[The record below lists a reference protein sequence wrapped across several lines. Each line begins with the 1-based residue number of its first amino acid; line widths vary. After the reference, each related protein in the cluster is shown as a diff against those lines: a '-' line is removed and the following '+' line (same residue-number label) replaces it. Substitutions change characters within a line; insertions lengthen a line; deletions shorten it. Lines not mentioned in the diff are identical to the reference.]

1 VFVVAYGRWSS
12 VFEGFVAVRE
22 DLRLVAQIDPEDPA
36 LVIAGEVVLHRDPM
50 VPWIVDIIGLQS
62 GGDRAEVIGSS
73 VAIPPLQGQSAAFAC
88 PLTHAS
94 HRSWPHPVAICALTL
109 RTRQLL
115 GMRVFGSLADL
126 IAAAKGRIAIDGD
139 AIDLSLTAIAG
150 EEPDRAMMMPAEH
163 GYGAVPLLRVGSR
176 WSAVAGYGSY
186 VVRATCPSGRVGEA
200 LVQWGPGARH
210 ADVDSWGVVWPGDCS
225 LEVWLQEGVLA
236 VAADPRAAPPQL
248 ELLRNLEGRF
258 VPPIGFQRRTASDH
272 VTFTGLAPGY
282 YRLRLVHTDGSAE
295 TREVAVAGQELVM
308 WGDRSVVDVLVYL
321 SESDDSFADTWGV
334 AGGRLLWRPEG
345 ASDWREAISHR
356 GASSVGWVIHGAP
369 VDTELEI
376 VACGADCA
384 LGWLAYGRT
393 RTAFARSRVDLKAR
407 PMGLI
412 SGTIVHGDLSPAA
425 GLVVQLRYDQVP
437 QPWETATTDSSGA
450 FVFVRR
456 DPENTRPSIV
466 AIGDAGAELLKIVV
480 EEPAVGLRLT
490 LP

>member
-1 VFVVAYGRWSS
+1 
-12 VFEGFVAVRE
+12 
-22 DLRLVAQIDPEDPA
+22 
-36 LVIAGEVVLHRDPM
+36 
-50 VPWIVDIIGLQS
+50 
-62 GGDRAEVIGSS
+62 
-73 VAIPPLQGQSAAFAC
+73 
-88 PLTHAS
+88 
-94 HRSWPHPVAICALTL
+94 
-109 RTRQLL
+109 
-115 GMRVFGSLADL
+115 
-126 IAAAKGRIAIDGD
+126 
-139 AIDLSLTAIAG
+139 
-150 EEPDRAMMMPAEH
+150 
-163 GYGAVPLLRVGSR
+163 
-176 WSAVAGYGSY
+176 
-186 VVRATCPSGRVGEA
+186 
-200 LVQWGPGARH
+200 
-210 ADVDSWGVVWPGDCS
+210 
-225 LEVWLQEGVLA
+225 
-236 VAADPRAAPPQL
+236 
-248 ELLRNLEGRF
+248 
-258 VPPIGFQRRTASDH
+258 
-272 VTFTGLAPGY
+272 
-282 YRLRLVHTDGSAE
+282 
-295 TREVAVAGQELVM
+295 M